1 MITAI
6 VNFKLPAD
14 IDAKKAAELFKGSAP
29 KYRGMK
35 GLVRKYYL
43 FDDKSRI
50 GGGVYLWKTRADA
63 EAVYT
68 PQWQD
73 YIADRYGAAPDIR
86 YFETAVVVDNES
98 DKIGRSSVAL
108 RRPAGAKRS
117 GGTFSPQFAVCSLR
131 GDPSTRAFGAPLRMT
146 GWALRGR
153 SSSP

>member
-43 FDDKSRI
+43 FDETQRI
-50 GGGVYLWKTRADA
+50 GGGVYLWKSKADA

-68 PQWQD
+68 PQWKA
-73 YIADRYGAAPDIR
+73 YIAERYGAPPDIR
-86 YFETAVVVDNES
+86 YFETSVVVDNES
-98 DKIGRSSVAL
+98 EKTILNA
-108 RRPAGAKRS
+108 AA
-117 GGTFSPQFAVCSLR
+117 
-131 GDPSTRAFGAPLRMT
+131 
-146 GWALRGR
+146 
-153 SSSP
+153 

>member
-6 VNFKLPAD
+6 VNFKLPPD

-43 FDDKSRI
+43 FDGDKRI

-68 PQWQD
+68 PAWQA
-73 YIADRYGAAPDIR
+73 YIAERYGAPPDIH
-86 YFETAVVVDNES
+86 YFETAVVVDNET
-98 DKIGRSSVAL
+98 DKILDA
-108 RRPAGAKRS
+108 AA
-117 GGTFSPQFAVCSLR
+117 
-131 GDPSTRAFGAPLRMT
+131 
-146 GWALRGR
+146 
-153 SSSP
+153 

>member
-14 IDAKKAAELFKGSAP
+14 IDARKAADLFKGSAP

-43 FDDKSRI
+43 YDAEKRI
-50 GGGVYLWKTRADA
+50 GGGVYLWKSRADA

-73 YIADRYGAAPDIR
+73 YIADRYGAVPDIR
-86 YFETAVVVDNES
+86 YFETAVVVDNET
-98 DKIGRSSVAL
+98 DKILAE
-108 RRPAGAKRS
+108 AA
-117 GGTFSPQFAVCSLR
+117 
-131 GDPSTRAFGAPLRMT
+131 
-146 GWALRGR
+146 
-153 SSSP
+153 